1 MNTDRHQISE
11 TLEGQIDLISK
22 MKVTLSEERLEQK
35 LAVLLTKLDV
45 TEEVDRLSIHLDSCM
60 QLLKVGRAVGP
71 RLHFI
76 FMS

>member
-22 MKVTLSEERLEQK
+22 MKVTLSEERLEQE

-45 TEEVDRLSIHLDSCM
+45 AEEVDRLSIHLDSCM
-60 QLLKVGRAVGP
+60 QLLKVGRVVG
-71 RLHFI
+71 R
-76 FMS
+76 